1 MSSWG
6 EIHPAPS
13 VLRQYNAPDR
23 PARSAAQQVLQGLTT
38 VCACSY
44 LNNVTHLD
52 LAFTQVANLAALA
65 QVRSSCSAARQ
76 TPALLR
82 QLIFARVPSGL
93 DESQWSCVCYSTHA
107 NMHFLG
113 VDKMHRPVMWCALH
127 PFWAYALPHASP
139 FAPGAAPRL
148 RPSARLTLMARRHC
162 AVRAMPALAH
172 AGAPVRE
179 SVALRAVDHG

>member
-1 MSSWG
+1 MMSSWG

-65 QVRSSCSAARQ
+65 QVRSSCSAARHM
-76 TPALLR
+76 PALSR
-82 QLIFARVPSGL
+82 QLLFAAVPSGL
-93 DESQWSCVCYSTHA
+93 DESQWSCVCVTALMPACTFWECTRCTDRSCGVLCIPFGHTHA
-107 NMHFLG
+107 ACL
-113 VDKMHRPVMWCALH
+113 ALLH
-127 PFWAYALPHASP
+127 QGP
-139 FAPGAAPRL
+139 
-148 RPSARLTLMARRHC
+148 
-162 AVRAMPALAH
+162 
-172 AGAPVRE
+172 
-179 SVALRAVDHG
+179 LRACGRLHA